1 MHGRRSTLELVNFLL
16 PLSHKTQ
23 DMNNIKNL

>member
-1 MHGRRSTLELVNFLL
+1 MHGRRSKLELVKFLL